1 MREHK
6 KNKKIG
12 IIEIVKRHIVNNKK
26 EYITISIIFFIGI
39 VLGVM
44 LINQVS
50 ENNGKQIQEYLSQF
64 IQAIKTDYKID
75 ESLVFKNAMISNAIF
90 AIILW
95 LMGSTVVGIPIVYAF
110 IAGKGLS
117 IGYTLASI
125 FASME
130 LRKSIIIWSC

>member
-130 LRKSIIIWSC
+130 LRKSIIIWSR

>member
-12 IIEIVKRHIVNNKK
+12 IIEIVKRHIANNKK

-64 IQAIKTDYKID
+64 IQAIKTDLKMQ
-75 ESLVFKNAMISNAIF
+75 L
-90 AIILW
+90 
-95 LMGSTVVGIPIVYAF
+95 
-110 IAGKGLS
+110 
-117 IGYTLASI
+117 
-125 FASME
+125 
-130 LRKSIIIWSC
+130 